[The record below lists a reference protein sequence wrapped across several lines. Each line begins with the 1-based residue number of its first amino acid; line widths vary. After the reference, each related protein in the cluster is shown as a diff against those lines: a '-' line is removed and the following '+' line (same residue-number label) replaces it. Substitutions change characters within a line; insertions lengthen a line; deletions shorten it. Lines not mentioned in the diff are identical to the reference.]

1 MKITAVNGSP
11 RGADSNSGEVIRLL
25 RDALPQDVAWQEVQ
39 ARGKERPTPE
49 GLTSGILLIT
59 FPLYVDG
66 LPSGLIRWLQE
77 YRDLC
82 HASPVDQKVYAVAN
96 CGFHEGEQNRSALAM
111 VEAFAVSAG
120 LSWCGGVGIG
130 TGEMIRGLK
139 SVPPEAGIRRPVITA
154 LKTLG
159 EAMTGQT
166 ALKENLYTRHN
177 LPWMV
182 YKIAG
187 EAGWRSRGRKNGVR
201 TKDLSARPFGA

>member
-11 RGADSNSGEVIRLL
+11 RGMKSNSGEVIRLL
-25 RDALPQDVAWQEVQ
+25 QKSLPQDAVWYEAQ

-49 GLTSGILLIT
+49 SLTSEILLIA

-82 HASPVDQKVYAVAN
+82 HVSPVDQKVYAVAN
-96 CGFHEGEQNRSALAM
+96 CGFHEGEQNQSALAM
-111 VEAFAVSAG
+111 VEAFAEAAG
-120 LSWCGGVGIG
+120 LTWCGGVGIG

-154 LKTLG
+154 LKTIG
-159 EAMTGQT
+159 AAMEEQT

-177 LPWMV
+177 LPWLI
-182 YKIAG
+182 YKITG
-187 EAGWRSRGRKNGVR
+187 EAGWRSQVRKNEGR
-201 TKDLSARPFGA
+201 TKDLSVRPFGV